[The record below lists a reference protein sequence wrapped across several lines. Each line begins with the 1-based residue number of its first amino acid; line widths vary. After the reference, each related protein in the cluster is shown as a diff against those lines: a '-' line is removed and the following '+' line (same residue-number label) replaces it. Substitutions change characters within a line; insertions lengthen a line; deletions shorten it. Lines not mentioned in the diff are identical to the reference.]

1 MLRMS
6 LDMNTPIPWLLC
18 LATAAWFAF
27 MAFRGKGG
35 IIGWAVAGAVLG
47 LITSTIIMGL
57 GNAAYIA
64 MSEAAAQ
71 SFRIK
76 SAFLSVVA
84 ILVLGWIFSLSLHQ
98 HHLVIWR
105 LVRRSPGPDA
115 GKQ

>member
-1 MLRMS
+1 MS
-6 LDMNTPIPWLLC
+6 LDMDTTIPWLLC
-18 LATAAWFAF
+18 LATAIWFAF
-27 MAFRGKGG
+27 MAFRAKGG

-47 LITSTIIMGL
+47 LTTSTIIMGL
-57 GNAAYIA
+57 AHAAYIS

-76 SAFLSVVA
+76 SALLSLVA

-105 LVRRSPGPDA
+105 LIRRSPGPDGA
-115 GKQ
+115 KPQ